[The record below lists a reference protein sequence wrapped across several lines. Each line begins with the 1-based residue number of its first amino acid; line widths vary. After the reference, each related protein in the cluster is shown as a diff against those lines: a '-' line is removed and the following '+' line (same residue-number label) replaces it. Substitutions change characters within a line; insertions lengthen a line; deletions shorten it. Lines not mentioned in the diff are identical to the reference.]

1 MKALIQKLASGQ
13 ELELDEFEQLIRQ
26 RESVRDASAEKAREV
41 RKAVYGNLVWIRG
54 LIEFT
59 SWCKNDCRYC
69 GLRCSNQKAQRYRLT
84 EDEILSCCRKGYGA
98 GFRTFVLQGGEDPLY
113 PPERIA
119 GVVSSIKKEFPDCA
133 VTLSVGERPRAVYE
147 RWYEA
152 GADRYLLRHETADAA
167 HYGYLHPDGMS
178 FSDRMRCLH
187 DLKDIGYQVGCGF
200 MVGSPGQTEAHLAKD
215 LQFLQR
221 FRPHMVGIGPFVP
234 QKDTPFGDRPGG
246 TVEMTTFL
254 LSVIRLMLP
263 EVLLPSTTALAT
275 IHPDGREQ
283 GIRAGANVCMPNL
296 SPMEVREK
304 YTIYDNK
311 ACAGVEAAEQLLGLE
326 EKIRSAGCQMSMG
339 RGDHS
344 SRFGG

>member
-1 MKALIQKLASGQ
+1 MNALIQKLASGQ
-13 ELELDEFEQLIRQ
+13 ALELDEFEQLIRQ
-26 RESVRDASAEKAREV
+26 RETVRDKLADMARAV
-41 RKAVYGNLVWIRG
+41 RKEVYGDRVWIRG

-84 EDEILSCCRKGYGA
+84 EDEILSCCRKGYRA

-113 PPERIA
+113 PSDRIA
-119 GVVSSIKKEFPDCA
+119 SLVTSIKKELSDCV
-133 VTLSVGERPRAVYE
+133 VTLSVGEQPREVYE

-152 GADRYLLRHETADAA
+152 GADRSLLRHETADEA
-167 HYGYLHPDGMS
+167 HSGFLHPEGMS
-178 FSDRMRCLH
+178 FSDRMRCLR
-187 DLKDIGYQVGCGF
+187 DLKSIGYQVGCGF
-200 MVGSPGQTEAHLAKD
+200 MVGSPGQTEAQLAKD
-215 LQFLQR
+215 LQFLQQ

-254 LSVIRLMLP
+254 LSVIRVMLP
-263 EVLLPSTTALAT
+263 DVLLPSTTALAT

-283 GIRAGANVCMPNL
+283 GIRSGANVCMPNL
-296 SPMEVREK
+296 SPMDVRGK

-311 ACAGVEAAEQLLGLE
+311 ACAGDEAAEQLLGLE
-326 EKIRSAGCQMSMG
+326 EKIRAAGCQMSMG

-344 SRFGG
+344 SKSGG